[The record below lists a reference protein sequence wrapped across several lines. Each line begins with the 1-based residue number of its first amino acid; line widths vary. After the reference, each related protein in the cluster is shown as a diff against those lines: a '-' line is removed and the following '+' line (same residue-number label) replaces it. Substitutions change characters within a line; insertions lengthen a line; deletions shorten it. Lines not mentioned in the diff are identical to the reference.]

1 MLQVQWPRILLM
13 RNEAQTRFELIDPML
28 IDHCGWRR
36 QDIRIEQTA
45 AQIDIIHG
53 KGYRRPSG
61 RTDYLLCR
69 PLSEDG
75 EPIPIAIVEAKKE
88 SLPEEHGLQQA
99 RGYRVGK
106 LNHVPFVFSSNGHQF
121 VEYNEDTG
129 ITSDA
134 RPLSDFPR
142 PDELVERYFRV
153 RNLNSE
159 SPTFNALTT
168 RYEKGREF

>member
-1 MLQVQWPRILLM
+1 M

-45 AQIDIIHG
+45 PQIDIIQG

-75 EPIPIAIVEAKKE
+75 EPIPSICAAKLGTK
-88 SLPEEHGLQQA
+88 SP
-99 RGYRVGK
+99 R
-106 LNHVPFVFSSNGHQF
+106 SNSTH
-121 VEYNEDTG
+121 
-129 ITSDA
+129 
-134 RPLSDFPR
+134 
-142 PDELVERYFRV
+142 
-153 RNLNSE
+153 
-159 SPTFNALTT
+159 
-168 RYEKGREF
+168 

>member
-1 MLQVQWPRILLM
+1 MASKNVRFIVAESSAM

-45 AQIDIIHG
+45 PQIDIIHG

-88 SLPEEHGLQQA
+88 SLPAEHGLQQA
-99 RGYRVGK
+99 RRYRIGK
-106 LNHVPFVFSSNGHQF
+106 LNHIPFVFSSNGHQF
-121 VEYNEDTG
+121 VEYNEETG
-129 ITSDA
+129 ITSEA
-134 RPLSDFPR
+134 RPLNDFPG
-142 PDELVERYFRV
+142 PDELVGPVPARSQ
-153 RNLNSE
+153 L
-159 SPTFNALTT
+159 
-168 RYEKGREF
+168 K

>member
-1 MLQVQWPRILLM
+1 M

-45 AQIDIIHG
+45 PQIDIIHG

-69 PLSEDG
+69 PLSENG

-88 SLPEEHGLQQA
+88 SLPAEHGLQQA
-99 RGYRVGK
+99 RRYRIGK
-106 LNHVPFVFSSNGHQF
+106 LNHIPFVFS
-121 VEYNEDTG
+121 
-129 ITSDA
+129 
-134 RPLSDFPR
+134 
-142 PDELVERYFRV
+142 
-153 RNLNSE
+153 
-159 SPTFNALTT
+159 
-168 RYEKGREF
+168 

>member
-1 MLQVQWPRILLM
+1 M

-45 AQIDIIHG
+45 PQIDIIQG

-75 EPIPIAIVEAKKE
+75 GPIPIAIVVAQELATFFIACRPP
-88 SLPEEHGLQQA
+88 LNWQ
-99 RGYRVGK
+99 RVSSSEDNSVLLILFISAGE
-106 LNHVPFVFSSNGHQF
+106 LNHLPALFTCLPDRGVLVFDQRARI
-121 VEYNEDTG
+121 VEVAHFREAT
-129 ITSDA
+129 
-134 RPLSDFPR
+134 
-142 PDELVERYFRV
+142 PDQ
-153 RNLNSE
+153 
-159 SPTFNALTT
+159 T
-168 RYEKGREF
+168 R